1 MIEQSDYLII
11 GAGII
16 GLAIARELKLRNAAA
31 SITIIEKEPDVA
43 YHSSGRNS
51 GVLHAGF
58 YYSADSLKAK
68 FTRDGNLAMKNF
80 CRQKGLKL
88 NECEKVVVAK
98 DESELEPLYELERRG
113 KRNGVDVK
121 IITEAEMKEIDPN
134 ARTFK
139 FALYS
144 PSTATVD
151 PTELNKAVRDE
162 LLEQGVKF
170 LFNEGYKR
178 KIDGNTI
185 ETRSGKRLSANKLI
199 NTAGLYADKIA
210 RDFGF
215 SRQYTIIP
223 FKGIYL
229 KYTKKDKPIRTNIYP
244 VPNLKNPFLGVHY
257 TITVDGT
264 IKIGPTSIPAFWREN
279 YRGMDNFNAGELG
292 NVLGWE
298 SRLFLSNAF
307 GFRGLAFDEMKKYNK
322 SYFVNLAT
330 SMVHH
335 IDKSGFTEWSKPGI
349 RAQLLNTK
357 TLELV
362 MDFVVEGDQAT
373 IHVLNAVSP
382 AFTCSFP
389 FAKWV
394 VDNYVEKNVTSDSEN
409 MNQKNFKLQDSLF
422 NIRYSIL

>member
-1 MIEQSDYLII
+1 MAEHCDYLII

-16 GLAIARELKLRNAAA
+16 GLAIARELHSRYPHA
-31 SITIIEKEPDVA
+31 SVTILEKEPDVA

-68 FTRDGNLAMKNF
+68 FTRDGNLAMKDF

-88 NECEKVVVAK
+88 NECMKVVVAR
-98 DESELEPLYELERRG
+98 DESELEPLYELDRRG
-113 KRNGVDVK
+113 KRNGVDVQ
-121 IITEAEMKEIDPN
+121 IVTESELKEIEPN

-139 FALYS
+139 YALFS
-144 PSTATVD
+144 PGTATVD

-162 LLEQGVKF
+162 LVSSGVKIIF
-170 LFNEGYKR
+170 SQGYKR
-178 KIDGNTI
+178 KLDGNTI
-185 ETRSGKRLSANKLI
+185 ETTGGNVFSANKLI

-210 RDFGF
+210 RDFGY
-215 SRQYTIIP
+215 SGNYTIIP

-279 YRGMDNFNAGELG
+279 YKGMDNFKASELG
-292 NVLGWE
+292 SILGWE

-307 GFRGLAFDEMKKYNK
+307 GFRGLAFDEIKKYNK

-330 SMVHH
+330 SMVHA
-335 IDKSGFTEWSKPGI
+335 IDKSGFTEWSRPGI

-362 MDFVVEGDQAT
+362 MDFVVEGDNT
-373 IHVLNAVSP
+373 SVHVLNAVSP

-394 VDNYVEKNVTSDSEN
+394 VDNYVEKV
-409 MNQKNFKLQDSLF
+409 SL
-422 NIRYSIL
+422 

>member
-1 MIEQSDYLII
+1 MTEHSDYLII

-16 GLAIARELKLRNAAA
+16 GLAIARELRSRKPAA
-31 SITIIEKEPDVA
+31 SITLIEKEPDVA

-68 FTRDGNLAMKNF
+68 FTRDGNFAMKDF

-88 NECEKVVVAK
+88 NECQKVVVAK

-113 KRNGVDVK
+113 KKNGVDVK

-134 ARTFK
+134 AKTFK
-139 FALYS
+139 YALYS
-144 PSTATVD
+144 PNTATVD

-162 LLEQGVKF
+162 LLAARVKI
-170 LFNEGYKR
+170 LFSEGYKR

-185 ETRSGKRLSANKLI
+185 ETVTGKHLSAGKII

-210 RDFGF
+210 KDYGF
-215 SRQYTIIP
+215 SQNYTIIP

-229 KYTKKDKPIRTNIYP
+229 KYTKKDKPIKTNIYP

-279 YRGMDNFNAGELG
+279 YKGMDNFRADELA

-298 SRLFLSNAF
+298 GKLFLSNAF

-330 SMVHH
+330 SMVHQ

-349 RAQLLNTK
+349 RAQLLNVK

-362 MDFVVEGDQAT
+362 MDFVVEGDKST

-394 VDNYVEKNVTSDSEN
+394 VENYIEKE
-409 MNQKNFKLQDSLF
+409 
-422 NIRYSIL
+422 

>member
-1 MIEQSDYLII
+1 MTQKSDYLII

-16 GLAIARELKLRNAAA
+16 GLAIARELHSRKPKAT
-31 SITIIEKEPDVA
+31 ITIIEKEPDVA
-43 YHSSGRNS
+43 FHSSGRNS

-68 FTRDGNLAMKNF
+68 FTRDGNFAMKEF
-80 CRQKGLKL
+80 CKQKGLKL
-88 NECEKVVVAK
+88 NQCEKVVVAK
-98 DESELEPLYELERRG
+98 DESELEPLYELDRRG

-121 IITEAEMKEIDPN
+121 IITEAEMKEVDPN
-134 ARTFK
+134 AKTFK
-139 FALYS
+139 YALYS

-151 PTELNKAVRDE
+151 PTEVNKAVRDE
-162 LLEQGVKF
+162 LLAAGVKIV
-170 LFNEGYKR
+170 FNEGYKR

-185 ETRSGKRLSANKLI
+185 ETTGGKTFSANQVI

-215 SRQYTIIP
+215 SQKYTIIP

-229 KYTKKDKPIRTNIYP
+229 KYTKKDKPIKINIYP

-279 YRGMDNFNAGELG
+279 YKGMDNFSAGELG
-292 NVLGWE
+292 NVLSWE
-298 SRLFLSNAF
+298 ARLFLSNAF
-307 GFRGLAFDEMKKYNK
+307 GFRGLAFDEMRKYNK

-330 SMVHH
+330 SMVHS

-362 MDFVVEGDQAT
+362 MDFVVEGDATT

-394 VDNYVEKNVTSDSEN
+394 VDNYIDKP
-409 MNQKNFKLQDSLF
+409 
-422 NIRYSIL
+422 

>member
-1 MIEQSDYLII
+1 MTEQSDYLII

-16 GLAIARELKLRNAAA
+16 GLAIARELKSRKPGTA
-31 SITIIEKEPDVA
+31 ITIIEKEPDVA

-68 FTRDGNLAMKNF
+68 FTRDGNFAMKDF

-88 NECEKVVVAK
+88 NECQKVVVAK
-98 DESELEPLYELERRG
+98 DESELEPLYELDRRG

-144 PSTATVD
+144 PNTATVD

-162 LLEQGVKF
+162 LMQNGVKF
-170 LFNEGYKR
+170 LFSEGYKH
-178 KIDGNTI
+178 KINGNTI
-185 ETRSGKRLSANKLI
+185 ETTSGKVLSANKVI

-215 SRQYTIIP
+215 SQHYTIIP

-229 KYTKKDKPIRTNIYP
+229 KYTKKDKPIKTNIYP

-279 YRGMDNFNAGELG
+279 YKGMDNFRAGELG
-292 NVLGWE
+292 NVLSWE
-298 SRLFLSNAF
+298 ARLFLSNAF
-307 GFRGLAFDEMKKYNK
+307 GFRGLAYDEMKKYNK

-330 SMVHH
+330 SMVHQ

-362 MDFVVEGDQAT
+362 MDFVVEGDNTT

-394 VDNYVEKNVTSDSEN
+394 VENYID
-409 MNQKNFKLQDSLF
+409 Q
-422 NIRYSIL
+422 

>member
-1 MIEQSDYLII
+1 MTEQSDYLII

-16 GLAIARELKLRNAAA
+16 GLAIARELRSRYPKAA
-31 SITIIEKEPDVA
+31 ITIIEKEPDVA

-68 FTRDGNLAMKNF
+68 FTRDGNFAMKDF
-80 CRQKGLKL
+80 CREKGLKL
-88 NECEKVVVAK
+88 NECQKVVVAK
-98 DESELEPLYELERRG
+98 DESELEPLYELDRRG

-121 IITEAEMKEIDPN
+121 IIDEQELKEIDPN
-134 ARTFK
+134 AKTFK

-144 PSTATVD
+144 PNTATVD

-162 LLEQGVKF
+162 LLASGVKMVF
-170 LFNEGYKR
+170 GQGYKK

-185 ETRSGKRLSANKLI
+185 ETTAGNTFTAKKLI

-210 RDFGF
+210 RDFGY
-215 SRQYTIIP
+215 SAHYTIIP

-229 KYTKKDKPIRTNIYP
+229 KYTKKDKPIKTNIYP

-279 YRGMDNFNAGELG
+279 YKGMDNFKGGELA
-292 NVLGWE
+292 NILGWE
-298 SRLFLSNAF
+298 SKLFFSNAF
-307 GFRGLAFDEMKKYNK
+307 GFRSLAFDEMKKYNK
-322 SYFVNLAT
+322 SYFVDLAT
-330 SMVHH
+330 SMVHS

-357 TLELV
+357 TYELV
-362 MDFVVEGDQAT
+362 MDFVVEGDST
-373 IHVLNAVSP
+373 TVHVLNAVSP

-394 VDNYVEKNVTSDSEN
+394 VDNYIEKS
-409 MNQKNFKLQDSLF
+409 
-422 NIRYSIL
+422 

>member
-1 MIEQSDYLII
+1 MTEQSDYLII

-16 GLAIARELKLRNAAA
+16 GLAIARELRSRYPKAA
-31 SITIIEKEPDVA
+31 ITIIEKEPDVA

-68 FTRDGNLAMKNF
+68 FTRDGNFAMKDF
-80 CRQKGLKL
+80 CREKGLKL
-88 NECEKVVVAK
+88 NECQKVVVAK
-98 DESELEPLYELERRG
+98 DESELEPLYELDRRG

-121 IITEAEMKEIDPN
+121 IIDEQELKEIDPN
-134 ARTFK
+134 AKTFK

-144 PSTATVD
+144 PNTATVD

-162 LLEQGVKF
+162 LLASGVKMVF
-170 LFNEGYKR
+170 SQGYRK

-185 ETRSGKRLSANKLI
+185 ETTAGNTFTAKKLI
-199 NTAGLYADKIA
+199 NTAGLYADRIA
-210 RDFGF
+210 RDFGY
-215 SRQYTIIP
+215 SAHYTIIP

-229 KYTKKDKPIRTNIYP
+229 KYTKKDKPIKTNIYP

-279 YRGMDNFNAGELG
+279 YKGMDNFKGGELA
-292 NVLGWE
+292 NILGWE
-298 SRLFLSNAF
+298 SKLFLSNAF
-307 GFRGLAFDEMKKYNK
+307 GFRSLAFDEMKKYNK
-322 SYFVNLAT
+322 SYFVDLAT
-330 SMVHH
+330 SMVHS

-357 TLELV
+357 TYELV
-362 MDFVVEGDQAT
+362 MDFVVEGDST
-373 IHVLNAVSP
+373 TVHVLNAVSP

-394 VDNYVEKNVTSDSEN
+394 VDNYIEKS
-409 MNQKNFKLQDSLF
+409 
-422 NIRYSIL
+422 

>member
-1 MIEQSDYLII
+1 MHEQSDYLII

-16 GLAIARELKLRNAAA
+16 GLAIARELRSRYPKA
-31 SITIIEKEPDVA
+31 SITIIDKEPDVA

-68 FTRDGNLAMKNF
+68 FTRDGNFAMKEF

-98 DESELEPLYELERRG
+98 DESELEPLYELDRRG

-134 ARTFK
+134 AKTFK

-162 LLEQGVKF
+162 LLDHGVKF
-170 LFNEGYKR
+170 MFGEGYKR
-178 KIDGNTI
+178 KVDGNTI
-185 ETRSGKRLSANKLI
+185 ETTGGKRLSANKVI

-215 SRQYTIIP
+215 SQHYTIIP

-229 KYTKKDKPIRTNIYP
+229 KYTKKDKPIKTNIYP

-279 YRGMDNFNAGELG
+279 YKGMDNFKAGEMG

-362 MDFVVEGDQAT
+362 MDFVVEGDSTT

-394 VDNYVEKNVTSDSEN
+394 VENYIDK
-409 MNQKNFKLQDSLF
+409 
-422 NIRYSIL
+422 